1 MGFLKKI
8 FGGGKPKREAAKIDR
23 LPTGSFTV
31 DSKGKILT
39 STLPQSFPEIVVK
52 DIGDAVLNSFAE
64 ARLANI
70 PVSEMQFHFGGL
82 KITGREQRS
91 GAMIFLAPVR

>member
-1 MGFLKKI
+1 MGLLKKL
-8 FGGGKPKREAAKIDR
+8 FGRNKPKREAAKIDR

-39 STLPQSFPEIVVK
+39 STLPQSFPEVVVK
-52 DIGDAVLNSFAE
+52 DIGDAVLSSFSE
-64 ARLANI
+64 ARQANL
-70 PVSEMQFHFGGL
+70 PVTEMQFHFGGL
-82 KITGREQRS
+82 KITAREQRS